1 MSGYH
6 GRRAEPGMGVRMT
19 ATSRAVRAAAVT
31 LLALCVLGV
40 AGGAASAKPPDGNN
54 GTVKVH
60 EAEGDASAERANDP
74 KVCGFHLHLFGLDAG
89 QAVTF
94 EIAALDGTM
103 ASKTGVLVADA
114 SGEAWSAMYT
124 DTDLPAGRY
133 KLAVDTG
140 DGQLGRDKHKV
151 FRVACEPGDPPDP
164 TDPVIVS

>member
-1 MSGYH
+1 
-6 GRRAEPGMGVRMT
+6 MGVRMT
-19 ATSRAVRAAAVT
+19 GTRKATRAAATT
-31 LLALCVLGV
+31 LLALFVLGM

-54 GTVKVH
+54 GTVKIH
-60 EAEGDASAERANDP
+60 EGRGEASPEQANDP

-94 EIAALDGTM
+94 EIAALDGT
-103 ASKTGVLVADA
+103 AAPETGKLVANA
-114 SGEAWSAMYT
+114 SGEAWSATYT
-124 DTDLPAGRY
+124 YLPDGRY

-151 FRVACEPGDPPDP
+151 FRVTCGPGDPPPPDP